1 MLQNYTG
8 ALFANNHYI
17 NGIATKALPKPKSST
32 ESTSNIQHLI
42 DDLRRQ
48 FGKDFLTV
56 KDIAGYMG
64 VSIERARKLVR
75 YTLPSKK
82 LGRTYYVHITN
93 YAKWIQEDNNNGK
106 E

>member
-17 NGIATKALPKPKSST
+17 NGIATKALPKPKST
-32 ESTSNIQHLI
+32 AESPLSIQHLI

-56 KDIAGYMG
+56 KDIADHMG
-64 VSIERARKLVR
+64 ISIERARKLVR
-75 YTLPSKK
+75 DTLPSKK
-82 LGRTYYVHITN
+82 LGRTYYVHINN
-93 YAKWIQEDNNNGK
+93 YAEWITE
-106 E
+106 EE

>member
-8 ALFANNHYI
+8 LLFANTNYI
-17 NGIATKALPKPKSST
+17 NGISAKALPKPKSTT
-32 ESTSNIQHLI
+32 ESTSSIQYLT

-56 KDIAGYMG
+56 KDIAGHMG

-75 YTLPSKK
+75 FTLPSKK
-82 LGRTYYVHITN
+82 LGRTYYVHTNN
-93 YAKWIQEDNNNGK
+93 YAEWIMKEDK
-106 E
+106 